1 VALPDLA
8 ESRHRLDQAFRDLS
22 EGAQRSGWSPFV
34 DVVKRDD
41 KLVLRADLPG
51 IKPDEVKIE
60 IEGDMLTVSGEH
72 REESEEK
79 KEH

>member
-1 VALPDLA
+1 M
-8 ESRHRLDQAFRDLS
+8 
-22 EGAQRSGWSPFV
+22 
-34 DVVKRDD
+34 VKRDD

-72 REESEEK
+72 CEESEEK
-79 KEH
+79 EH